1 MFRLA
6 LVLVLVFGCAFASS
20 AHACTPPPSKA
31 HVRVSFLADSD
42 LTALVKWAKRTTC
55 VTYTFEPALAERRLA
70 QGVIL
75 KVVGRDIGSIFEILL
90 HTMNLKV
97 EGRGSKRSIV
107 ADGPEPAESQEANE
121 RERASIERTRL
132 LANLD
137 GEITRKAG
145 GHYTITRKGADA
157 AFTSLSRIARTIR
170 VVPETKSGKPIGY
183 RIVAMKS
190 DAPLAHVGFQV
201 GDIVVSLNGT
211 KLTSSQKAL
220 AAYAKARIA
229 GIMRADGIRAQK
241 PFSIE
246 LKVE

>member
-1 MFRLA
+1 MFRLSLL
-6 LVLVLVFGCAFASS
+6 LVLALGCAFASS
-20 AHACTPPPSKA
+20 AHACTPSNPKTY
-31 HVRVSFLADSD
+31 VRVSFLADSD

-55 VTYTFEPALAERRLA
+55 VSYTFAPALAERRLA

-75 KVVGRDIGSIFEILL
+75 KVVGRDIGPIFEILL

-107 ADGPEPAESQEANE
+107 ADGPEPAESQKANE
-121 RERASIERTRL
+121 RDRASIERAKL

-137 GEITRKAG
+137 AEVTRKDAG
-145 GHYTITRKGADA
+145 HFTITRRGADA
-157 AFTSLSRIARTIR
+157 VFASLPGIARTMRI
-170 VVPETKSGKPIGY
+170 VPETKSGKPIGY
-183 RIVAMKS
+183 RIVGMKS
-190 DAPLAHVGFQV
+190 EAPLAHVGFQV
-201 GDIVVSLNGT
+201 GDIILSLNGT

-220 AAYAKARIA
+220 AAYAKFRVA
-229 GIMRADGIRAQK
+229 GILRADGIRSRK